1 MQTRDQGKRPKD
13 WKVVAAIAT
22 ASALGISGLALAGP
36 SEGRDTPDP
45 INLRDR
51 TNITEV
57 TTPSSAPIATSISG
71 AVASDS
77 RNSLDSPFDD
87 TTTTTTTII
96 VVDPTDPVV
105 SSSADSPDV
114 TSPPAPAP
122 EPDPAPPPAGSAD
135 SGSADSGS
143 AGSADNSADS

>member
-36 SEGRDTPDP
+36 SGGRDTPDP
-45 INLRDR
+45 INLRDQ

-57 TTPSSAPIATSISG
+57 TTPSTSPTTAPIFG
-71 AVASDS
+71 AEASDS

-87 TTTTTTTII
+87 PTTTTTIV
-96 VVDPTDPVV
+96 VVDPTNPVV
-105 SSSADSPDV
+105 SSSGDSPDV
-114 TSPPAPAP
+114 TNPPTPAPA
-122 EPDPAPPPAGSAD
+122 PDPAPPPA
-135 SGSADSGS
+135 GSADSGS